1 MGLTRTQ
8 VNYLQDKLQ
17 REVSKRI
24 DDFKAKLGKEK
35 TIAQA
40 ILEEVQAGKV
50 KLLTGKDLIKVLDDT
65 INKERGYGYYSNPS
79 FYITDLISEK
89 DEERIEKE
97 LNKRDDKIRE
107 FIDKLE
113 KARQNALDKIV
124 LEGVDVETAL
134 AMLDNVK

>member
-35 TIAQA
+35 TVAQA

-50 KLLTGKDLIKVLDDT
+50 KLLTGKDLMKVLDDT

-79 FYITDLISEK
+79 FYITDIIPEK
-89 DEERIEKE
+89 DKERIEKE
-97 LNKRDDKIRE
+97 LDKRGDKIRE
-107 FIDKLE
+107 FTDKLE
-113 KARQNALDKIV
+113 KVKQNALDKIV